1 MLNPS
6 HTRHPNGKSGIEA
19 QLDNKD
25 LNLKAINYENKS
37 NSIDAT
43 KKLKEEVVKEKEVD
57 VFFLKKKLNTP
68 DKNEKKLNSSNYSPD
83 KDEKK
88 EQQKPM
94 QKFEFDYASVLEAKW
109 ENFAK

>member
-1 MLNPS
+1 
-6 HTRHPNGKSGIEA
+6 
-19 QLDNKD
+19 
-25 LNLKAINYENKS
+25 
-37 NSIDAT
+37 
-43 KKLKEEVVKEKEVD
+43 VKEKEID
-57 VFFLKKKLNTP
+57 VLKKKLNTP

-94 QKFEFDYASVLEAKW
+94 HKFDYASVLEAKW